1 MSNTI
6 IIKRSGTASATPS
19 SLEFGELALNY
30 ADGKLYYKNSSNA
43 IVQISGGSGGITVS
57 DTIPSSPTTGQLWFE
72 SDTGKLFIYYDSSWV
87 DISGSDGA
95 TGPQGPAGSDGA
107 DLYTWAIY
115 S

>member
-1 MSNTI
+1 MPNTI
-6 IIKRSGTASATPS
+6 RIKRSGTASATPS

-43 IVQISGGSGGITVS
+43 IVQISGGGGTGVSVS
-57 DTIPSSPTTGQLWFE
+57 DTTPSSPTTGQLWFE

-95 TGPQGPAGSDGA
+95 TGPQGPAGSGGA
-107 DLYTWAIY
+107 DL
-115 S
+115 